1 MCIIVNLSYIYES
14 VSCCLEKLEMHS
26 NNVSREYL
34 VSLNNE
40 INLLS
45 LMVRIPQQPNKQFTL
60 VSFLSF

>member
-26 NNVSREYL
+26 NNASREYL
-34 VSLNNE
+34 LNLNNE

-45 LMVRIPQQPNKQFTL
+45 LMVHITQQPNKQFKL